1 MRTKQVYIV
10 QYNDC
15 YGNGNDKMLE
25 VVLESKDD
33 FASWLEQH
41 NDNRRMDYIS
51 DDDFIKENEEEFDL
65 IPLDLLTFKKQYY
78 GMYIKKFRDSV

>member
-1 MRTKQVYIV
+1 MRTKKVYIV

-15 YGNGNDKMLE
+15 YGNGSDKKLE

-65 IPLDLLTFKKQYY
+65 IPLDLITFKK
-78 GMYIKKFRDSV
+78 

>member
-1 MRTKQVYIV
+1 
-10 QYNDC
+10 
-15 YGNGNDKMLE
+15 MLE

-65 IPLDLLTFKKQYY
+65 IPLDLLTFKKYY
-78 GMYIKKFRDSV
+78 LFIFLHLKSKSL

>member
-1 MRTKQVYIV
+1 MRTKKVYIV

-15 YGNGNDKMLE
+15 YGNGSDKKLE
-25 VVLESKDD
+25 VVLESKDA
-33 FASWLEQH
+33 FKIWLEQH
-41 NDNRRMDYIS
+41 NDNRRMDCIS

-78 GMYIKKFRDSV
+78 EQFN

>member
-1 MRTKQVYIV
+1 MEVV
-10 QYNDC
+10 
-15 YGNGNDKMLE
+15 DKMLE

-65 IPLDLLTFKKQYY
+65 IPLDLLTFKK
-78 GMYIKKFRDSV
+78 